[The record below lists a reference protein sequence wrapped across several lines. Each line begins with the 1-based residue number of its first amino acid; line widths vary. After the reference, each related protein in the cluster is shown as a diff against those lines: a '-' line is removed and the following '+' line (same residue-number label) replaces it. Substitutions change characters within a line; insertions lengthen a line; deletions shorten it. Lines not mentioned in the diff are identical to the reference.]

1 MKKTK
6 LLKIMAVA
14 SLTAFCACTTNEQA
28 DFNQDWQFWSDT
40 QPNKQVVNLPHDA
53 MQTETRSADV
63 KEGRHNG
70 FYPGNVYHYE
80 KTFTAD
86 ASLLQKHVTLAFEGV
101 YRNSKVF
108 VNGQEAGGYKYGY
121 MPFDVCLD
129 GLLVAGENTI
139 RVDVDNSQM
148 PNSRWYS
155 GAGIYRPLHLL
166 IQEKEYI
173 EQVKVS
179 TLSIAPAKVKVET
192 LHQGGEVSVSIY
204 DCNKQIVSAEG
215 DNVELNIDNANLWS
229 AESPY
234 LYKAVVELK
243 QNGKTIEKQEKPFGV
258 REITWSTQGL
268 KVNGKDVLLQGGCI
282 HHDNGI
288 LGAAEYEDAAYR
300 KVALLKKY
308 GFNAIRSSHNP
319 LSEAMLKACDELGMY
334 VMDELWDMW
343 YITKTEF
350 DYSKDFYDN
359 YVEDIRHFVKKD
371 FNHPS
376 VIMYSIGNEVGE
388 PAEEKGVALAKEL
401 INRLHQ
407 ADNSRPVTAG
417 INLMIIGLTKMGVN
431 IFQQSNSA
439 MMGGGQQIT
448 SEQYNMMMTNSS
460 EQMSMATLQPAFDEA
475 TTPVLDALDIAGY
488 NYASVRYPIEG
499 TAHPNRVVVGS
510 ETYPQ
515 DLAKNWAMVEEMPYV
530 VGDFMWTALDYIG
543 EIGLGAWYY
552 SNDPDFANKTYPWKL
567 FGGGAIDL
575 IGNPTGEAFWAK
587 AIWTKQVE
595 PNIAVRPIHKENLV
609 KSMWRGTNSIPS
621 WSWQGCEG
629 MPTVVEVYTAA
640 PKVALY
646 VNDKLIGEQEVKDYV
661 ASFENVTYEPGTLKA
676 VATDANGK
684 QYEQTLTSATGKIG
698 ISIEPEKDSYKSGEL
713 AFVNINLVGENGIV
727 ESKADRTLTV
737 TVEGGELLGYGSQT
751 LITEAAFLD
760 GVYPTY
766 YGQSQAVVR
775 ASKPGN
781 VKITVT
787 GEGVAP
793 TTKTILM
800 K

>member
-1 MKKTK
+1 MRRP
-6 LLKIMAVA
+6 V
-14 SLTAFCACTTNEQA
+14 
-28 DFNQDWQFWSDT
+28 
-40 QPNKQVVNLPHDA
+40 
-53 MQTETRSADV
+53 
-63 KEGRHNG
+63 
-70 FYPGNVYHYE
+70 
-80 KTFTAD
+80 
-86 ASLLQKHVTLAFEGV
+86 
-101 YRNSKVF
+101 
-108 VNGQEAGGYKYGY
+108 
-121 MPFDVCLD
+121 
-129 GLLVAGENTI
+129 
-139 RVDVDNSQM
+139 
-148 PNSRWYS
+148 
-155 GAGIYRPLHLL
+155 GAGNRLTLVSVLFPSIILWIWKPLFFSVVL
-166 IQEKEYI
+166 EE
-173 EQVKVS
+173 VS
-179 TLSIAPAKVKVET
+179 IVANPCSF
-192 LHQGGEVSVSIY
+192 LHQKSAA
-204 DCNKQIVSAEG
+204 CNKQIVSAEG
-215 DNVELNIDNANLWS
+215 DNVELNIDNAKLWS

-243 QNGKTIEKQEKPFGV
+243 QNGKTIEKQEKQFGI
-258 REITWSTQGL
+258 REITWSAQGL
-268 KVNGKDVLLQGGCI
+268 KVNGKDVLLKGGCL

-288 LGAAEYEDAAYR
+288 LGAAEYDDAAFR

-609 KSMWRGTNSIPS
+609 KSMWLF
-621 WSWQGCEG
+621 
-629 MPTVVEVYTAA
+629 
-640 PKVALY
+640 ALST
-646 VNDKLIGEQEVKDYV
+646 K
-661 ASFENVTYEPGTLKA
+661 
-676 VATDANGK
+676 
-684 QYEQTLTSATGKIG
+684 
-698 ISIEPEKDSYKSGEL
+698 
-713 AFVNINLVGENGIV
+713 
-727 ESKADRTLTV
+727 RT
-737 TVEGGELLGYGSQT
+737 
-751 LITEAAFLD
+751 
-760 GVYPTY
+760 
-766 YGQSQAVVR
+766 
-775 ASKPGN
+775 
-781 VKITVT
+781 
-787 GEGVAP
+787 
-793 TTKTILM
+793 
-800 K
+800 

>member
-1 MKKTK
+1 MKKKTVTG
-6 LLKIMAVA
+6 LVIGAMA
-14 SLTAFCACTTNEQA
+14 LCQTACTSVEQV
-28 DFNQDWQFWSDT
+28 DFNLGWEFWSDT
-40 QPNKQVVNLPHDA
+40 QPTKHVVNLPHDA

-166 IQEKEYI
+166 AQEMDYI

-204 DCNKQIVSAEG
+204 DGNKQIVSAEG

-243 QNGKTIEKQEKPFGV
+243 QNGKTIEKQEKPFGI

-460 EQMSMATLQPAFDEA
+460 EQMSMATLQPAFDVA

-629 MPTVVEVYTAA
+629 MNTVVEVYTAA
-640 PKVALY
+640 PGVKLY
-646 VNDKLIGEQEVKDYV
+646 VNDKLIGEKETSDYV

-684 QYEQTLTSATGKIG
+684 EYEQTLTSATGKVG

-713 AFVNINLVGENGIV
+713 AFININLVGENGIV

-751 LITEAAFLD
+751 LITDAAFLD
-760 GVYPTY
+760 GVYPTC

-775 ASKPGN
+775 ALKPGN

-787 GEGVAP
+787 GEGVEP